1 MEALAISFHTTQNKK
16 LALPR
21 VLFDGRDIPL
31 NTDTK
36 FSGCIHKWKCEISH
50 IRYLSSKLNTS
61 LYMISS
67 LQNITTSHVLR
78 ICILHVFTSI

>member
-1 MEALAISFHTTQNKK
+1 VRGERRKKIQNKNPS
-16 LALPR
+16 LNH
-21 VLFDGRDIPL
+21 VLFKGRGIPH

-36 FSGCIHKWKCEISH
+36 YLGVYINEIVKWIIH

-67 LQNITTSHVLR
+67 LKNVTSEHALR
-78 ICILHVFTSI
+78 TV